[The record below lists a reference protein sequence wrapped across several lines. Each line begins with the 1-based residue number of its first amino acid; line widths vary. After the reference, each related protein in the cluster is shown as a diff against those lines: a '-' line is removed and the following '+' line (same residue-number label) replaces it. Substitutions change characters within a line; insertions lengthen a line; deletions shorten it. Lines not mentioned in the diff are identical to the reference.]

1 MDIGDFVK
9 IEMEKTTYSG
19 TVMPS
24 INENMIVLKMKSGYN
39 VGLDKTK
46 IKNIEVLESGDF
58 ANLGFV
64 KSPNSSNSSD
74 KPKYELPPLNL
85 EKNPKLKNISIL
97 STGGT
102 VASRV
107 DYKTGAVHPAFT
119 ADDLIRAVPELLDV
133 ANIKGRVILNILSEN
148 MLPEYWVMTAE
159 AIKEEIENGADG
171 IVITHGTDTMH
182 YTASA
187 LSFMV
192 NSEVPIV
199 LVGAQRSS
207 DRPSSDAALNIISAV
222 MAATEP
228 INGVYVVMHGETGDK
243 TCHMHEGVKVRKLH
257 SSRRDAFKS
266 VNNTPVAEINPFS
279 KEVKYLR
286 DVKAQDKSKLKEVSL
301 KTNLE
306 EKIALIKIY
315 PGIDSNILKFYVD
328 NGYKGIILEGTGLGH
343 TPETFFDGIKYA
355 GKNGVLV
362 AMATQTINGRVN
374 MNVYSNGMELQAL
387 GVVSCE
393 DMLSEV
399 AFVKLMHLLGN
410 YDLETVKKLISKNMV
425 GEINE
430 SINLEC

>member
-9 IEMEKTTYSG
+9 LELENTTYSG

-24 INENMIVLKMKSGYN
+24 LNENTIVIKMKSGYN
-39 VGLDKTK
+39 VGIDRKK
-46 IKNIEVLESGDF
+46 IKNIEILESGD
-58 ANLGFV
+58 
-64 KSPNSSNSSD
+64 
-74 KPKYELPPLNL
+74 KPKYGLPPLNL
-85 EKNPKLKNISIL
+85 EKNKKLKNISIL

-119 ADDLIRAVPELLDV
+119 ADDLIRAVPELMDV
-133 ANIKGRVILNILSEN
+133 ANIKGKVILNILSEN
-148 MLPEYWVMTAE
+148 MLPKYWKMTAD
-159 AIKEEIENGADG
+159 AINEEIENGAEG
-171 IVITHGTDTMH
+171 IVIAHGTDTMH

-192 NSEVPIV
+192 NSEVPII

-207 DRPSSDAALNIISAV
+207 DRPSSDAALNIIAAV
-222 MAATEP
+222 KAATEP
-228 INGVYVVMHGETGDK
+228 IKGVYVLMHGETGD
-243 TCHMHEGVKVRKLH
+243 TVCHLHEGTKVRKLH

-266 VNNTPVAEINPFS
+266 VNNSPIAEINPFT
-279 KEVKYLR
+279 KKVTYLR
-286 DVKAQDKSKLKEVSL
+286 DVKSQDRSKIKEVVL
-301 KTNLE
+301 NTNLE
-306 EKIALIKIY
+306 EKVALIKVY
-315 PGIDSNILKFYVD
+315 PGIDSEILKFYVD

-343 TPETFFDGIKYA
+343 APETFFEGIDYA
-355 GKNGVLV
+355 NENNVLV
-362 AMATQTINGRVN
+362 AMTTQTINGRVN
-374 MNVYSNGMELQAL
+374 MNVYSNGRELQAK
-387 GVVSCE
+387 GVIPCE

-410 YDLETVKKLISKNMV
+410 YEFKEAKELMSKNIA

>member
-9 IEMEKTTYSG
+9 LELENTTYSG

-24 INENMIVLKMKSGYN
+24 LNENTIVIKMKSGYN
-39 VGLDKTK
+39 VGIDRKK
-46 IKNIEVLESGDF
+46 IKNIEILESGD
-58 ANLGFV
+58 
-64 KSPNSSNSSD
+64 
-74 KPKYELPPLNL
+74 KPKYGLPPLNL
-85 EKNPKLKNISIL
+85 EKNKKLKNISIL

-119 ADDLIRAVPELLDV
+119 ADDLIRAVPELMDV
-133 ANIKGRVILNILSEN
+133 ANIKGKVILNILSEN
-148 MLPEYWVMTAE
+148 MLPAYWKMTAE
-159 AIKEEIENGADG
+159 AIKEEIENGAEG
-171 IVITHGTDTMH
+171 IVIAHGTDTMH

-192 NSEVPIV
+192 NSEVPII

-222 MAATEP
+222 KAATEP
-228 INGVYVVMHGETGDK
+228 IKGVYVLMHGETGD
-243 TCHMHEGVKVRKLH
+243 TVCQLHEGTKVRKLH

-266 VNNTPVAEINPFS
+266 VNETPMAELNPFT
-279 KEVKYLR
+279 KKVTYLR
-286 DVKAQDKSKLKEVSL
+286 DVKSQDKSKIKEVVL
-301 KTNLE
+301 NTNLE
-306 EKIALIKIY
+306 EKVALIKVY
-315 PGIDSNILKFYVD
+315 PGIDSEILKFYVD
-328 NGYKGIILEGTGLGH
+328 KGYKGIILEGTGLGH
-343 TPETFFDGIKYA
+343 TPETFFEGIDYA
-355 GKNGVLV
+355 NENNVLV
-362 AMATQTINGRVN
+362 AMTTQTINGRVN
-374 MNVYSNGMELQAL
+374 MNVYSNGRELQAK
-387 GVVSCE
+387 GVIPCE

-410 YDLETVKKLISKNMV
+410 YEFKEAKELMSKNIA

>member
-9 IEMEKTTYSG
+9 LELENTTYSG

-24 INENMIVLKMKSGYN
+24 LNENTIVIKMKSGYN
-39 VGLDKTK
+39 VGIDKKK
-46 IKNIEVLESGDF
+46 IKNIEILESGD
-58 ANLGFV
+58 
-64 KSPNSSNSSD
+64 
-74 KPKYELPPLNL
+74 KPKYGLPPLNL
-85 EKNPKLKNISIL
+85 EKNKKLKNISIL

-119 ADDLIRAVPELLDV
+119 ADDLIRAVPELMDV
-133 ANIKGRVILNILSEN
+133 ANIKGKVILNILSEN
-148 MLPEYWVMTAE
+148 MLPKYWAMTAE
-159 AIKEEIENGADG
+159 AIKEEIENGAEG
-171 IVITHGTDTMH
+171 IVIAHGTDTMH

-192 NSEVPIV
+192 NSEVPII

-207 DRPSSDAALNIISAV
+207 DRPSSDAALNIIAAV
-222 MAATEP
+222 KAATEP
-228 INGVYVVMHGETGDK
+228 IKGVYVLMHGETGD
-243 TCHMHEGVKVRKLH
+243 TVCHLHEGTKVRKLH

-266 VNNTPVAEINPFS
+266 VNETPMAEINPFT
-279 KEVKYLR
+279 KKVTYLR
-286 DVKAQDKSKLKEVSL
+286 DVKSQDRSKIKEVVL
-301 KTNLE
+301 NTNLE
-306 EKIALIKIY
+306 EKVALIKVY
-315 PGIDSNILKFYVD
+315 PGIDSEILKFYVD

-343 TPETFFDGIKYA
+343 TPETFFEGIDYA
-355 GKNGVLV
+355 NENNVLV
-362 AMATQTINGRVN
+362 AMTTQTINGRVN
-374 MNVYSNGMELQAL
+374 MNVYSNGRELQAK
-387 GVVSCE
+387 GVIPCE

-410 YDLETVKKLISKNMV
+410 YEFKEAKELMSKNIA

>member
-9 IEMEKTTYSG
+9 LELENTTYSG

-24 INENMIVLKMKSGYN
+24 LNENTIVIKMKSGYN
-39 VGLDKTK
+39 VGIDRKK
-46 IKNIEVLESGDF
+46 IKNIEILESGD
-58 ANLGFV
+58 
-64 KSPNSSNSSD
+64 
-74 KPKYELPPLNL
+74 KPKYGLPPLNL
-85 EKNPKLKNISIL
+85 EKNKKLKNISIL

-119 ADDLIRAVPELLDV
+119 ADDLIRAVPELMDV
-133 ANIKGRVILNILSEN
+133 ANIKGKVILNILSEN
-148 MLPEYWVMTAE
+148 MLPAYWKMTAD
-159 AIKEEIENGADG
+159 AIKEEIENGAEG
-171 IVITHGTDTMH
+171 IVIAHGTDTMH

-192 NSEVPIV
+192 NSEVPII

-207 DRPSSDAALNIISAV
+207 DRPSSDAALNIIAAV
-222 MAATEP
+222 KAATEP
-228 INGVYVVMHGETGDK
+228 IKGVYVLMHGETGD
-243 TCHMHEGVKVRKLH
+243 TVCHLHEGTKVRKLH

-266 VNNTPVAEINPFS
+266 VNETPIAEINPFT
-279 KEVKYLR
+279 KKVTYLR
-286 DVKAQDKSKLKEVSL
+286 DVKSQDRSKIKEAVL
-301 KTNLE
+301 NTNLE
-306 EKIALIKIY
+306 EKVALIKVY
-315 PGIDSNILKFYVD
+315 PGIDSEILKFYVD

-343 TPETFFDGIKYA
+343 TPETFFDGIDYA
-355 GKNGVLV
+355 NENNVLV
-362 AMATQTINGRVN
+362 AMTTQTINGRVN
-374 MNVYSNGMELQAL
+374 MNVYSNGRELQAK
-387 GVVSCE
+387 GVIPCE

-410 YDLETVKKLISKNMV
+410 YEFKEAKELMSKKIA

>member
-9 IEMEKTTYSG
+9 LELENTTYSG

-24 INENMIVLKMKSGYN
+24 LNENTIVIKMKSGYN
-39 VGLDKTK
+39 VGIDRKK
-46 IKNIEVLESGDF
+46 IKNIEILESGD
-58 ANLGFV
+58 
-64 KSPNSSNSSD
+64 
-74 KPKYELPPLNL
+74 KPKYGLPPLNL
-85 EKNPKLKNISIL
+85 EKNKKLKNISIL

-119 ADDLIRAVPELLDV
+119 ADDLIRAVPELMDV
-133 ANIKGRVILNILSEN
+133 ANIKGKVILNILSEN
-148 MLPEYWVMTAE
+148 MLPAYWKMTAE
-159 AIKEEIENGADG
+159 AIKEEIENGAEG
-171 IVITHGTDTMH
+171 IVIAHGTDTMH

-192 NSEVPIV
+192 NSEVPII

-222 MAATEP
+222 KAATEP
-228 INGVYVVMHGETGDK
+228 IKGVYVLMHGETGD
-243 TCHMHEGVKVRKLH
+243 TVCQLHEGTKVRKLH

-266 VNNTPVAEINPFS
+266 VNETPIAEINPFT
-279 KEVKYLR
+279 KKVTYLR
-286 DVKAQDKSKLKEVSL
+286 DVKCQEKSKIKEVVL
-301 KTNLE
+301 NTNLE
-306 EKIALIKIY
+306 EKVALIKVY
-315 PGIDSNILKFYVD
+315 PGIDSEILKFYVD
-328 NGYKGIILEGTGLGH
+328 NGYRGIILEGTGLGH
-343 TPETFFDGIKYA
+343 TPETFFEGIDYA
-355 GKNGVLV
+355 NKNNVLV
-362 AMATQTINGRVN
+362 AMTTQTINGRVN
-374 MNVYSNGMELQAL
+374 MNVYSNGRELQAK
-387 GVVSCE
+387 GVIPCE

-410 YDLETVKKLISKNMV
+410 YEFKEAKELMSKNIA

>member
-9 IEMEKTTYSG
+9 LELENTTYSG

-24 INENMIVLKMKSGYN
+24 LNENTIVIKMKSGYN
-39 VGLDKTK
+39 VGIDRKK
-46 IKNIEVLESGDF
+46 IKNIEILESGD
-58 ANLGFV
+58 
-64 KSPNSSNSSD
+64 
-74 KPKYELPPLNL
+74 KPKYGLPPLNL
-85 EKNPKLKNISIL
+85 EKNKKLKNISIL

-119 ADDLIRAVPELLDV
+119 ADDLIRAVPELMDV
-133 ANIKGRVILNILSEN
+133 ANIKGKVILNILSEN
-148 MLPEYWVMTAE
+148 MLPAYWKMTAE
-159 AIKEEIENGADG
+159 AIKEEIENGAEG
-171 IVITHGTDTMH
+171 IVIAHGTDTMH

-192 NSEVPIV
+192 NSEVPII

-222 MAATEP
+222 KAATEP
-228 INGVYVVMHGETGDK
+228 IKGVYVLMHGETGD
-243 TCHMHEGVKVRKLH
+243 TVCHLHEGTKVRKLH

-266 VNNTPVAEINPFS
+266 VNETPMAELNPFT
-279 KEVKYLR
+279 KKVTYLR
-286 DVKAQDKSKLKEVSL
+286 DVKSQDKSKIKEVVL
-301 KTNLE
+301 NTNLE
-306 EKIALIKIY
+306 EKVALIKVY
-315 PGIDSNILKFYVD
+315 PGIDSEILKFYVD
-328 NGYKGIILEGTGLGH
+328 NGYRGIILEGTGLGH
-343 TPETFFDGIKYA
+343 TPETFFEGIDYA
-355 GKNGVLV
+355 NENNVLV
-362 AMATQTINGRVN
+362 AMTTQTINGRVN
-374 MNVYSNGMELQAL
+374 MNVYSNGRELQAK
-387 GVVSCE
+387 GVIPCE

-410 YDLETVKKLISKNMV
+410 YEFKEAKELMSKNIA

>member
-9 IEMEKTTYSG
+9 LELENTTYSG

-24 INENMIVLKMKSGYN
+24 LNEDTVVIKMKSGYN
-39 VGLDKTK
+39 VGLDKKK
-46 IKNIEVLESGDF
+46 IKNIEILESGD
-58 ANLGFV
+58 
-64 KSPNSSNSSD
+64 
-74 KPKYELPPLNL
+74 KPKYGLPPLNL

-119 ADDLIRAVPELLDV
+119 ADDLIRAVPELMDI
-133 ANIKGRVILNILSEN
+133 ANIKGKVILNILSEN
-148 MLPEYWVMTAE
+148 MLPAYWKMTAD
-159 AIKEEIENGADG
+159 AIKEEIENGAEG
-171 IVITHGTDTMH
+171 IVIAHGTDTMH

-192 NSEVPIV
+192 TSEVPII

-207 DRPSSDAALNIISAV
+207 DRPSSDAALNIIAAV
-222 MAATEP
+222 KAATEP
-228 INGVYVVMHGETGDK
+228 IKGVYVLMHGETGD
-243 TCHMHEGVKVRKLH
+243 TVCHLHEGTKVRKLH

-266 VNNTPVAEINPFS
+266 VNETPIAEINPFI
-279 KEVKYLR
+279 KKVTYLR
-286 DVKAQDKSKLKEVSL
+286 DVKSQDKSKIKEVVL
-301 KTNLE
+301 NTDLE
-306 EKIALIKIY
+306 EKVALIKVY
-315 PGIDSNILKFYVD
+315 PGIDSEILKFYVD

-343 TPETFFDGIKYA
+343 TPETFFEGIDYA
-355 GKNGVLV
+355 NENNVLV
-362 AMATQTINGRVN
+362 AMTTQTINGRVN
-374 MNVYSNGMELQAL
+374 MNVYSNGRELQAK
-387 GVVSCE
+387 GVIPCE
-393 DMLSEV
+393 DMLPEV

-410 YDLETVKKLISKNMV
+410 YGFEESKELMSKNIV